1 MAAITSTPLVS
12 PEQYVARYVEGGEKP
27 ACEYIEGKLRPK
39 PMATSEH
46 SRVQANILV

>member
-27 ACEYIEGKLRPK
+27 ACEYIEGKLRRRE
-39 PMATSEH
+39 TSPETDGNK
-46 SRVQANILV
+46 RT